1 MTLALSYFYLGLSIV
16 FEVVGTSALKESQSF
31 TRLLPSLI
39 TVGAYVASF
48 LLFSLTL
55 RTIPVGIAYAIWAGL
70 GIVLIAVIGWLWFK
84 QPLDAPA
91 GRELHR
97 RQVLAHAAEVL
108 VEPALLQPQAADLGL
123 GLAGLTLDP
132 R

>member
-1 MTLALSYFYLGLSIV
+1 MTVALSYFYLGLSIV

-55 RTIPVGIAYAIWAGL
+55 RTIPVGIAYAIWASL

-91 GRELHR
+91 LI
-97 RQVLAHAAEVL
+97 
-108 VEPALLQPQAADLGL
+108 
-123 GLAGLTLDP
+123 GLALIVGGVVVVNAFSQSVP
-132 R
+132 H

>member
-1 MTLALSYFYLGLSIV
+1 MSPHRRRSTLVTLALSYFYLGLSIV

-91 GRELHR
+91 
-97 RQVLAHAAEVL
+97 L
-108 VEPALLQPQAADLGL
+108 V
-123 GLAGLTLDP
+123 GLA
-132 R
+132 

>member
-1 MTLALSYFYLGLSIV
+1 VTVALSYFYLGLSIV

-39 TVGAYVASF
+39 TVGAYVSSF

-91 GRELHR
+91 LI
-97 RQVLAHAAEVL
+97 
-108 VEPALLQPQAADLGL
+108 
-123 GLAGLTLDP
+123 GLALIVGGVVVVNAFSQSVP
-132 R
+132 H

>member
-1 MTLALSYFYLGLSIV
+1 MSPSHRRRSALVTLALSYFYLGLSIV

-91 GRELHR
+91 LI
-97 RQVLAHAAEVL
+97 
-108 VEPALLQPQAADLGL
+108 
-123 GLAGLTLDP
+123 GLALIVGGVVVVNAFSQSVP
-132 R
+132 H

>member
-1 MTLALSYFYLGLSIV
+1 VTLALSYLYLGLSIV

-31 TRLLPSLI
+31 TRPLPSVI

-70 GIVLIAVIGWLWFK
+70 GIVLIAVVGLLWFK

-91 GRELHR
+91 LI
-97 RQVLAHAAEVL
+97 
-108 VEPALLQPQAADLGL
+108 
-123 GLAGLTLDP
+123 GLALIVSGVVVVNAFSQSVP
-132 R
+132 H

>member
-1 MTLALSYFYLGLSIV
+1 MSPSHRRRSALVTLALSYFYLGLSIV

-84 QPLDAPA
+84 QTLDAPA
-91 GRELHR
+91 LI
-97 RQVLAHAAEVL
+97 
-108 VEPALLQPQAADLGL
+108 
-123 GLAGLTLDP
+123 GLALIVGGVVVVNAFSQSVP
-132 R
+132 H

>member
-1 MTLALSYFYLGLSIV
+1 MTVALSYFYLGLSIV

-55 RTIPVGIAYAIWAGL
+55 RTIPVGIAYAIWASL

-84 QPLDAPA
+84 QPLD
-91 GRELHR
+91 
-97 RQVLAHAAEVL
+97 V
-108 VEPALLQPQAADLGL
+108 PALI
-123 GLAGLTLDP
+123 GLALIVGGVVVVNAFSQSVP
-132 R
+132 H

>member
-1 MTLALSYFYLGLSIV
+1 VTVALSYFYLGLSIV

-91 GRELHR
+91 LI
-97 RQVLAHAAEVL
+97 
-108 VEPALLQPQAADLGL
+108 
-123 GLAGLTLDP
+123 GLALIVGGVVVVNAFSQSVP
-132 R
+132 H

>member
-55 RTIPVGIAYAIWAGL
+55 RTIPVGIAYAIWASL

-91 GRELHR
+91 LI
-97 RQVLAHAAEVL
+97 
-108 VEPALLQPQAADLGL
+108 
-123 GLAGLTLDP
+123 GLALIVGGVVVVNAFSQSVP
-132 R
+132 H

>member
-1 MTLALSYFYLGLSIV
+1 VTLALSYFYLGLSIV

-91 GRELHR
+91 LI
-97 RQVLAHAAEVL
+97 
-108 VEPALLQPQAADLGL
+108 
-123 GLAGLTLDP
+123 GLALIVGGVVVVNAFSQSVP
-132 R
+132 H

>member
-70 GIVLIAVIGWLWFK
+70 GIVLIAIIGWLWFK

-91 GRELHR
+91 LI
-97 RQVLAHAAEVL
+97 
-108 VEPALLQPQAADLGL
+108 
-123 GLAGLTLDP
+123 GLALIVGGVVVVNAFSQSVP
-132 R
+132 H

>member
-1 MTLALSYFYLGLSIV
+1 MSPSHRRRSTLVTLALSYFYLGLSIV

-91 GRELHR
+91 LI
-97 RQVLAHAAEVL
+97 
-108 VEPALLQPQAADLGL
+108 
-123 GLAGLTLDP
+123 GLALIVGGVVVVNAFSQSVP
-132 R
+132 H

>member
-1 MTLALSYFYLGLSIV
+1 VTVALSYFYLGLSIV

-55 RTIPVGIAYAIWAGL
+55 RTIPVGIAYAIWASL

-91 GRELHR
+91 LI
-97 RQVLAHAAEVL
+97 
-108 VEPALLQPQAADLGL
+108 
-123 GLAGLTLDP
+123 GLALIVGGVVVVNAFSQSVP
-132 R
+132 H